1 MDAITPNVTDSC
13 RLETRDCRG
22 KIGERHPYC
31 RLTGAGLLPGKG
43 LPNMRHII
51 HADLDAF
58 YAAVEQLDNPEL
70 RGKPVLVGGSPQ
82 SRGVVATAS
91 YEARVFG
98 VHSAMPMATAVR
110 QCPRGIVVRP
120 RFDRYREVSRRVMDI
135 FHGVTDLVEPLSLDE
150 AYLDV
155 TEAVAEGKLPLGVAI
170 DLKRQVKEETGLNV
184 SIGVGASKSVA
195 KIASDLEKPD
205 GLVVVPPGEERDF
218 LAPLA
223 VGKLWG
229 IGPKTA
235 ARLRQDGIATIGD
248 LALQPEEW
256 FARRFGK
263 RAAGIRAKALG
274 QDDDPV
280 KTERSPKSISAETTF
295 ADDLSDPVELRETL
309 GKLSA
314 SVAGSLEKKAIKG
327 RTVTVKLRLSDF
339 TTLTRQTTLSRY
351 TNATEDILNTGWTL
365 LSGELAP
372 GRAFRLLGVGM
383 SGFGED
389 EERPRQLTL
398 PWDDGS
404 AGSG

>member
-1 MDAITPNVTDSC
+1 MGG
-13 RLETRDCRG
+13 RDD
-22 KIGERHPYC
+22 HPY
-31 RLTGAGLLPGKG
+31 RAMPAI
-43 LPNMRHII
+43 RSII

-82 SRGVVATAS
+82 VRGVVATAS

-110 QCPRGIVVRP
+110 QCPQGIVVRP
-120 RFDRYREVSRRVMDI
+120 RFDRYREISRRVMDI

-155 TEAVAEGKLPLGVAI
+155 TATMEGGVLPVGVAI

-184 SIGVGASKSVA
+184 SIGVGTCKSVA

-205 GLVVVPPGEERDF
+205 GLVVVHPGEEREF
-218 LAPLA
+218 LAPLS

-235 ARLRQDGIATIGD
+235 GRLRQDGIETIGD
-248 LALQPEEW
+248 LASQTDEW
-256 FARRFGK
+256 FARHFGK

-295 ADDLSDPVELRETL
+295 ADDLSDPTELRETL
-309 GKLSA
+309 QRLA
-314 SVAGSLEKKAIKG
+314 NSVAGSLERKGIRG
-327 RTVTVKLRLSDF
+327 RTVTVKLRLADF
-339 TTLTRQTTLSRY
+339 TTLTRQTTLPRH
-351 TNATEDILNTGWTL
+351 TCAAEDILQTGWTL
-365 LSGELAP
+365 MSTELAP

-383 SGFGED
+383 SGFGVD
-389 EERPRQLTL
+389 EEQPMQLSL
-398 PWDDGS
+398 PWDGGDETR
-404 AGSG
+404 